1 MKVVTSAL
9 MTINML
15 YSYMRRF
22 RLDIILTP
30 LLNQVYELTTTT
42 QLILVVLLGIF
53 IFLGIVI
60 YVLTAILRN
69 LENLQ

>member
-1 MKVVTSAL
+1 

-30 LLNQVYELTTTT
+30 LLNQVYELTTTA